1 MKQLTNSA
9 SSLYSLA
16 DYIDDPYE
24 SLSID
29 LLQHFLRALDYSAI
43 VSITDR
49 DGVITYVNEQFVRIS
64 GYERSELI
72 GQKHNVVRHP
82 DMSQRVFEQLW
93 QTISNRKPWRGLIKN
108 LRKDGSAYYVKSV
121 ILPVL
126 DDNGEITQFLSIRND
141 VTDIIEVRHQLRE
154 QLTDDLT
161 GLPNRMALLNE
172 LKECKVGAA
181 AVFDLRNFKLFNDYW
196 GIDIGDVYIRKLGE
210 QFKLLEQS
218 YEVKVYRLN
227 GACFA
232 IRPRQRLQKHEFCLM
247 VEQVKYEL
255 EHKDILFNDIDCDIQ
270 LTVGIGISPSRALAY
285 AESAVADSKTK
296 FYGRAVVIKD
306 GSDSGDNAFC
316 WVEEIKEALRDGR
329 LLACFHKMCSAKDPG
344 TGNDKY
350 EALARIKLRNGRVV
364 SPLEFLD
371 HLKKTR
377 YYAELTK
384 EMVVRALEFAGHNRC
399 KVSVN
404 LCIQDILDTDTVAFI
419 EQQLL
424 HYGGQRIIFEI
435 TESEAVN
442 DFARVSEFIDRV
454 RTFGATIAIDDFG
467 SGYSNFVYLVQLKP
481 EYIKIDGSIISG
493 IVDNEQS
500 YLVTKS
506 IVDMARNL
514 NIKTI
519 AEFVSNH
526 AILERLRLLNVDFL
540 QGFYLHRPELSGWE
554 R

>member
-1 MKQLTNSA
+1 MKQITKSE

-16 DYIDDPYE
+16 DHIDDPYD
-24 SLSID
+24 SLSIE

-49 DGVITYVNEQFVRIS
+49 DGIITYVNEQFVRIS
-64 GYERSELI
+64 GYKRSELI

-82 DMSQRVFEQLW
+82 DMSQRVFEHLW
-93 QTISNRKPWRGLIKN
+93 QTLSNKKPWRGLIKN
-108 LRKDGSAYYVKSV
+108 LRKDGGAYYVKSV

-126 DDNGEITQFLSIRND
+126 GADGEITQFLSIRND
-141 VTDIIEVRHQLRE
+141 VTDIIEARHQLKE

-172 LKECKVGAA
+172 LKQSRVGAA

-196 GIDIGDVYIRKLGE
+196 GIDIGDVYIRKLAE
-210 QFKLLEQS
+210 QFKLLEQH
-218 YEVKVYRLN
+218 YEVIVYRLN

-285 AESAVADSKTK
+285 AESAVADSKAK

-306 GSDSGDNAFC
+306 GSNSRDNAFC

-329 LLACFHKMCSAKDPG
+329 LLACFQRMCSAKDP
-344 TGNDKY
+344 GNDKY
-350 EALARIKLRNGRVV
+350 EALARIKLKNGRVV
-364 SPLEFLD
+364 SPLEFLE

-384 EMVVRALEFAGHNRC
+384 EMVVRALEFAGKNRC

-424 HYGGQRIIFEI
+424 HYGGHRIIFEI

-493 IVDNEQS
+493 IVDNEQN

-519 AEFVSNH
+519 AEFVSSN
-526 AILERLRLLNVDFL
+526 AILERLRPLNIDFL
-540 QGFYLHRPELSGWE
+540 QGFHLHRPELC
-554 R
+554 

>member
-285 AESAVADSKTK
+285 AESAVADSKAK

-329 LLACFHKMCSAKDPG
+329 LLACFQKMCSAKDPG

-364 SPLEFLD
+364 SPLEFLE

-519 AEFVSNH
+519 AEFVSSH

-540 QGFYLHRPELSGWE
+540 QGFYLHRPELS
-554 R
+554 